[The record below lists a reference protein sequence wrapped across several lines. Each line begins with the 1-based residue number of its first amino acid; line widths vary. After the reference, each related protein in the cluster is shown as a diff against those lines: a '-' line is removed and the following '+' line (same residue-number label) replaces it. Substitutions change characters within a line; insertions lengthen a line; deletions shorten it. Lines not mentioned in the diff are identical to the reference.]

1 MGILSRMGQGN
12 PSYQSVVWEE
22 TVVSLWEKFVAWL
35 NAEELPQK
43 TAEASTTTADQDT
56 ERYLHEVEAKLDRT
70 VQDLADGLVN
80 RAQFENLYRHYQN
93 QRRMLQGLVAEGSGQ
108 VPTSV
113 TDGESMIIRQR
124 FAAKVLAY
132 GVYDNE
138 SSVPLYTKGNF
149 PVDSDLVV
157 GFLSGF
163 RSAAAEILGAGAAK
177 AEAEDGKV
185 LCYVPGQYS
194 TLIVL
199 YSSDPAEI
207 DVRSLRQTHLHF
219 ETLNGHLLK
228 ERPIPADELLF
239 NYDMVLKLSSQKDAP
254 QSSQADRDAG
264 RPG

>member
-1 MGILSRMGQGN
+1 M
-12 PSYQSVVWEE
+12 
-22 TVVSLWEKFVAWL
+22 SLWEKFVAWL

-43 TAEASTTTADQDT
+43 TAEAPATTTDPDT
-56 ERYLHEVEAKLDRT
+56 ERYLYEVEVKLDRT

-108 VPTSV
+108 VPASV

-163 RSAAAEILGAGAAK
+163 RSAAAEILGAGAAR

-194 TLIVL
+194 TLIVI
-199 YSSDPAEI
+199 YSSDPAE
-207 DVRSLRQTHLHF
+207 VEVKSLRQMHLHF

-228 ERPIPADELLF
+228 ERPIPTHELLF
-239 NYDMVLKLSSQKDAP
+239 NYDMVLKLSRQEDSA
-254 QSSQADRDAG
+254 SQAGQDTG

>member
-1 MGILSRMGQGN
+1 MG
-12 PSYQSVVWEE
+12 P
-22 TVVSLWEKFVAWL
+22 WEKFVAWL
-35 NAEELPQK
+35 NAEETPQK
-43 TAEASTTTADQDT
+43 TAEAPTTTIDPDT

-93 QRRMLQGLVAEGSGQ
+93 QRRMLQGLVAEGGGQ
-108 VPTSV
+108 VPASV
-113 TDGESMIIRQR
+113 MDGESMIIRKR
-124 FAAKVLAY
+124 YAAKALAY

-138 SSVPLYTKGNF
+138 SSVLLYMMGNF

-157 GFLSGF
+157 SFLSGF

-194 TLIVL
+194 TLIIL

-207 DVRSLRQTHLHF
+207 DMQGLRQTHLHF

-228 ERPIPADELLF
+228 QRPIPSDELFF
-239 NYDMVLKLSSQKDAP
+239 NYDMVLKLSP
-254 QSSQADRDAG
+254 QEDSPLSSQAGQDTR
-264 RPG
+264 RPR

>member
-1 MGILSRMGQGN
+1 V
-12 PSYQSVVWEE
+12 SVWD
-22 TVVSLWEKFVAWL
+22 KFIAWL
-35 NAEELPQK
+35 NAEEPPQK
-43 TAEASTTTADQDT
+43 TAAPPSTTIDPDT

-93 QRRMLQGLVAEGSGQ
+93 QRRML
-108 VPTSV
+108 
-113 TDGESMIIRQR
+113 RY
-124 FAAKVLAY
+124 AAKVLAY
-132 GVYDNE
+132 AIYDNE
-138 SSVPLYTKGNF
+138 SSVPLYTRGNF
-149 PVDSDLVV
+149 PVDNDLVV

-163 RSAAAEILGAGAAK
+163 RSAAVEILGAGAAK

-185 LCYVPGQYS
+185 LCYLPGQHS

-207 DVRSLRQTHLHF
+207 DMRSLRQTHLHF

-228 ERPIPADELLF
+228 QRPIPTDELLF
-239 NYDMVLKLSSQKDAP
+239 NYDMVLKLSRQEDRP
-254 QSSQADRDAG
+254 PSSQAGQDTG